1 MADGELQFNTKID
14 TKGFENGVN
23 NLKKKGK
30 TATDEFNNGVDN
42 NKNKLLSLGNV
53 AKAVG
58 AYIGVDLFKDAITMG
73 VQFNAQVEQYKIAL
87 TTLTGSAEEAN
98 KIIEQVKQDALKTPF
113 NVAEL
118 IKANQ
123 LMLSTGLN
131 ADDTR
136 NIVLALGDAISA
148 TGGGNEELSRMII
161 NLQQVKNL
169 GKASAVDI
177 KQFAY
182 AGIDIYGLLADYMGI
197 TKQEASDMEVSWDNL
212 SGALLR
218 ASQEGG
224 MYFNAMINQSSSLNG
239 QLSNL
244 SDTMKSKLGEA
255 TQFINDKLKDILP
268 SLISFIENIDISA
281 IANGIKTAT
290 PFIIAL
296 VTALTAYKL
305 TMLAIKAPIIAV
317 TTAQK
322 LLNLAMGMTPIGLVI
337 ALIATLVATFIYFW
351 NTSEEFRNFWINLW
365 DTIVKVTT
373 DVVNS
378 IVNFFT
384 KTIPQA
390 FNYLVNGLVNIVNSI
405 KQFFSELW
413 QSIVNFFMETIPQWI
428 TNVINFFN
436 KIPYYLGYALGA
448 SIAYV
453 ANFFIDLWEFV
464 TTDLPQIISNII
476 DWFAQLPSNIWNWL
490 TQVINV
496 IINWGSQVYNNSVTF
511 VSNTITAIIEFFS
524 QLPSKIWNW
533 LSKVIDN
540 IAKWG
545 SNALSTARNVASDII
560 NAVIDL
566 FSSLPSKMLDIG
578 KNVVEGLWNG
588 IKGAKDWLIGKVEGF
603 VDGFVDGFK
612 DFFGIHSPSRV
623 MANLIG
629 KFLPQGIALG
639 FDKEM
644 PKSLDKME
652 RTLDLANEGLSVRVS
667 QLANT
672 SGGAMA
678 SNYYGNTYTNN
689 DNTQVINFY
698 NTVDDPIENARRI
711 RLAERNGY
719 AR

>member
-1 MADGELQFNTKID
+1 MADGELQFKTQID
-14 TKGFENGVN
+14 TKGFDDGVN
-23 NLKKKGK
+23 KLKKKGK
-30 TATDEFNNGVDN
+30 TATDDFDNGVDS
-42 NKNKLLSLGNV
+42 NKKSLISMGTV
-53 AKAVG
+53 AKTVG

-98 KIIEQVKQDALKTPF
+98 KIIEQVKKDAVKTPF
-113 NVAEL
+113 DVAEL

-182 AGIDIYGLLADYMGI
+182 AGIDIYGLLADYMGV
-197 TKQEASDMEVSWDNL
+197 TKQEASEMEVSWDNL

-244 SDTMKSKLGEA
+244 SDNLKQRLGQSFQWLNDLLKNNIVPTLNGLLDGTIKLDA
-255 TQFINDKLKDILP
+255 DFINKGLDWAVNLSKGFIKGFPKAYSLFLDGLQGIVDKIAEYTPIIINKGFEMLSNLVQGMINALPTAIEKIPQIITSFANIINNNFPTILLKGGELLWQLIQGIIGAIPTLIANIPQIIQAIVSVIMAFDWLNLGKTIITALGNGIGAMLGFIGNAGTSIFNAIKNAIINLP
-268 SLISFIENIDISA
+268 STLFNLGKSASQGLGNAIGSMISFIKN
-281 IANGIKTAT
+281 K
-290 PFIIAL
+290 AL
-296 VTALTAYKL
+296 
-305 TMLAIKAPIIAV
+305 
-317 TTAQK
+317 
-322 LLNLAMGMTPIGLVI
+322 
-337 ALIATLVATFIYFW
+337 
-351 NTSEEFRNFWINLW
+351 
-365 DTIVKVTT
+365 
-373 DVVNS
+373 S
-378 IVNFFT
+378 IVNVIVD
-384 KTIPQA
+384 TIK
-390 FNYLVNGLVNIVNSI
+390 SI
-405 KQFFSELW
+405 
-413 QSIVNFFMETIPQWI
+413 
-428 TNVINFFN
+428 
-436 KIPYYLGYALGA
+436 
-448 SIAYV
+448 
-453 ANFFIDLWEFV
+453 
-464 TTDLPQIISNII
+464 
-476 DWFAQLPSNIWNWL
+476 
-490 TQVINV
+490 
-496 IINWGSQVYNNSVTF
+496 
-511 VSNTITAIIEFFS
+511 
-524 QLPSKIWNW
+524 
-533 LSKVIDN
+533 
-540 IAKWG
+540 
-545 SNALSTARNVASDII
+545 
-560 NAVIDL
+560 
-566 FSSLPSKMLDIG
+566 PSKMINIG
-578 KNVVEGLWNG
+578 KNIVKG
-588 IKGAKDWLIGKVEGF
+588 IWKGISGMTGWIADKVGGF
-603 VDGFVDGFK
+603 VDGIVDGFK

>member
-1 MADGELQFNTKID
+1 MADGELQFKTQID
-14 TKGFENGVN
+14 TKGFDDGVN
-23 NLKKKGK
+23 KLKKKGK
-30 TATDEFNNGVDN
+30 TATDDFDKGVDS
-42 NKNKLLSLGNV
+42 NKQSLISMGTV
-53 AKAVG
+53 AKTVG

-87 TTLTGSAEEAN
+87 TTLTGSAKEAN
-98 KIIEQVKQDALKTPF
+98 KIIEQVKKDAVKTPF
-113 NVAEL
+113 DVAEL

-182 AGIDIYGLLADYMGI
+182 AGIDIYGLLADYMGV
-197 TKQEASDMEVSWDNL
+197 TKQEASEMEVSWDNL
-212 SGALLR
+212 NGALLR

-244 SDTMKSKLGEA
+244 SDNLKQRLGQSFQWLNDLLKNNIVPTLNGLLDGTIKLDADFINKGLDWAVNLSKGFIKGFPKAYSSFLDGLQGIVDKIAEYTPIIINKGFEMLSNLVQGMINA
-255 TQFINDKLKDILP
+255 LPIAIEKIPQIIISFANIINDNFPTILLKGAELLWQFITGILSAIPTLIANIPQIINAIVSVIMAFNWLNLGKTIITALGNGIGAMLGFIGNAGTSIFNAIKNAIINLP
-268 SLISFIENIDISA
+268 STLFNLGKSASQGLGNAIGSMISFIKN
-281 IANGIKTAT
+281 K
-290 PFIIAL
+290 AL
-296 VTALTAYKL
+296 
-305 TMLAIKAPIIAV
+305 
-317 TTAQK
+317 
-322 LLNLAMGMTPIGLVI
+322 
-337 ALIATLVATFIYFW
+337 
-351 NTSEEFRNFWINLW
+351 
-365 DTIVKVTT
+365 
-373 DVVNS
+373 S
-378 IVNFFT
+378 IVNVIVD
-384 KTIPQA
+384 TIK
-390 FNYLVNGLVNIVNSI
+390 SI
-405 KQFFSELW
+405 
-413 QSIVNFFMETIPQWI
+413 
-428 TNVINFFN
+428 
-436 KIPYYLGYALGA
+436 
-448 SIAYV
+448 
-453 ANFFIDLWEFV
+453 
-464 TTDLPQIISNII
+464 
-476 DWFAQLPSNIWNWL
+476 
-490 TQVINV
+490 
-496 IINWGSQVYNNSVTF
+496 
-511 VSNTITAIIEFFS
+511 
-524 QLPSKIWNW
+524 
-533 LSKVIDN
+533 
-540 IAKWG
+540 
-545 SNALSTARNVASDII
+545 
-560 NAVIDL
+560 
-566 FSSLPSKMLDIG
+566 PSKMIDIG
-578 KNVVEGLWNG
+578 KNIVKGIWEGISGMTGW
-588 IKGAKDWLIGKVEGF
+588 IADKVGGF
-603 VDGFVDGFK
+603 VDGIVDGFK

>member
-30 TATDEFNNGVDN
+30 GATDEFNNGVDN
-42 NKNKLLSLGNV
+42 NKNNLLSLGNV

-113 NVAEL
+113 DVAEL

-136 NIVLALGDAISA
+136 NMVLALGDAISA

-169 GKASAVDI
+169 GKASLVDI

-182 AGIDIYGLLADYMGI
+182 AGIDIYGLLADYLGI
-197 TKQEASDMEVSWDNL
+197 TKQEASEMEVSWEDL
-212 SGALLR
+212 SGALLK

-244 SDTMKSKLGEA
+244 SDNLKQRLGKSFQWLNDLLKNKIVPTLNGLLDGSIKLDGEFIDKGLEWA
-255 TQFINDKLKDILP
+255 VNLSKGFVKGFPKVFSSFLDGLQGIVDKIAEYTPIIINKGFEMLSNLVQGMINALPTAIEKIPQIITSFANIINDNFPTILMKGAQLLFQLIKGIISAIPTLVANIPQIIHAIVSVIMAFNWLSLGKNIITALGNGIKSMVSFVTDAGIGIFNAIKNAIINLP
-268 SLISFIENIDISA
+268 STLFNLGKSASQGLGNALGSMISFIKNKALS
-281 IANGIKTAT
+281 IAN
-290 PFIIAL
+290 
-296 VTALTAYKL
+296 
-305 TMLAIKAPIIAV
+305 
-317 TTAQK
+317 
-322 LLNLAMGMTPIGLVI
+322 VI
-337 ALIATLVATFIYFW
+337 V
-351 NTSEEFRNFWINLW
+351 
-365 DTIVKVTT
+365 DTIK
-373 DVVNS
+373 S
-378 IVNFFT
+378 I
-384 KTIPQA
+384 
-390 FNYLVNGLVNIVNSI
+390 
-405 KQFFSELW
+405 
-413 QSIVNFFMETIPQWI
+413 
-428 TNVINFFN
+428 
-436 KIPYYLGYALGA
+436 
-448 SIAYV
+448 
-453 ANFFIDLWEFV
+453 
-464 TTDLPQIISNII
+464 
-476 DWFAQLPSNIWNWL
+476 
-490 TQVINV
+490 
-496 IINWGSQVYNNSVTF
+496 
-511 VSNTITAIIEFFS
+511 
-524 QLPSKIWNW
+524 
-533 LSKVIDN
+533 
-540 IAKWG
+540 
-545 SNALSTARNVASDII
+545 
-560 NAVIDL
+560 
-566 FSSLPSKMLDIG
+566 PSKMLGIG
-578 KNVVEGLWNG
+578 KNIVKG
-588 IKGAKDWLIGKVEGF
+588 IWKGISGMTGWIADKVGGF
-603 VDGFVDGFK
+603 VDGIVDGFK

>member
-30 TATDEFNNGVDN
+30 TATDDFDNGLN
-42 NKNKLLSLGNV
+42 SNKKSLISMGTV
-53 AKAVG
+53 AKTVG

-98 KIIEQVKQDALKTPF
+98 KIIEQVKKDAVKTPF
-113 NVAEL
+113 DVAEL

-136 NIVLALGDAISA
+136 NMVLALGDAISA

-169 GKASAVDI
+169 GKASLVDI

-182 AGIDIYGLLADYMGI
+182 AGIDIYGLLADYLGI
-197 TKQEASDMEVSWDNL
+197 TKQEASEMEVSWEDL
-212 SGALLR
+212 SGALLK

-244 SDTMKSKLGEA
+244 SDNLKQRLGKSFQWLNDLLKDSIVPTLNGLLDGSIKLDRG
-255 TQFINDKLKDILP
+255 FINKGLDWAVNLSKGFVKGFPKVFSSFLDGLQGIINKIAEYTPIFIDKGFEMLSNLVQGMINALPTAIEKIPQIITSFANIINNNFPTILMKGAQ
-268 SLISFIENIDISA
+268 LLFQLVAGIISA
-281 IANGIKTAT
+281 I
-290 PFIIAL
+290 P
-296 VTALTAYKL
+296 
-305 TMLAIKAPIIAV
+305 
-317 TTAQK
+317 
-322 LLNLAMGMTPIGLVI
+322 
-337 ALIATLVATFIYFW
+337 TLVANIPQIIHAIVSVIMAFDWLNLGKTIITALGNGIWSMLGFIG
-351 NTSEEFRNFWINLW
+351 NAGTSIFNAIKNAIINLPS
-365 DTIVKVTT
+365 TLFNLGKSASQGLGNAIGSMVSFIK
-373 DVVNS
+373 NKALS
-378 IVNFFT
+378 IVNIIVD
-384 KTIPQA
+384 TIK
-390 FNYLVNGLVNIVNSI
+390 SI
-405 KQFFSELW
+405 
-413 QSIVNFFMETIPQWI
+413 
-428 TNVINFFN
+428 
-436 KIPYYLGYALGA
+436 
-448 SIAYV
+448 
-453 ANFFIDLWEFV
+453 
-464 TTDLPQIISNII
+464 
-476 DWFAQLPSNIWNWL
+476 
-490 TQVINV
+490 
-496 IINWGSQVYNNSVTF
+496 
-511 VSNTITAIIEFFS
+511 
-524 QLPSKIWNW
+524 
-533 LSKVIDN
+533 
-540 IAKWG
+540 
-545 SNALSTARNVASDII
+545 
-560 NAVIDL
+560 
-566 FSSLPSKMLDIG
+566 PSKMIDIG
-578 KNVVEGLWNG
+578 KNIVKG
-588 IKGAKDWLIGKVEGF
+588 IWKGISSMTGWIADKVGGF
-603 VDGFVDGFK
+603 VDGIVDGFK
-612 DFFGIHSPSRV
+612 DFFGIHSPSRI

>member
-42 NKNKLLSLGNV
+42 NKSNLLSLGNV
-53 AKAVG
+53 AKTVG

-73 VQFNAQVEQYKIAL
+73 VQFNAQIEQYKIAL

-98 KIIEQVKQDALKTPF
+98 KIINQIKIDASKTPF
-113 NVAEL
+113 NVEEL
-118 IKANQ
+118 TKANQ

-169 GKASAVDI
+169 GKASLVDI

-182 AGIDIYGLLADYMGI
+182 AGIDIYGLLADYLGI
-197 TKQEASDMEVSWDNL
+197 TKQEASEMEVSWEDL
-212 SGALLR
+212 SGALLK

-244 SDTMKSKLGEA
+244 SDNLKQRLGKSFQWLNDLLKNKIVPTLNGLLDGSIKLDGE
-255 TQFINDKLKDILP
+255 FIDKGLEWAVNLSKGFVKGFPKVFTSFLGGLQGIVDKIAEYTPIIINKGFEMLSNLVQGMINALPTAIEKIPQIITSFANIINNNFPTILLKGGELLWQLIQGIIGAIPTLIANIPQIIQAIVSVIMAFDWLNLGKTIITALGNGIGAMLGFIGNAGTSIFNAIKNAIINLP
-268 SLISFIENIDISA
+268 STLFNLGKSASQGLGNALGSMISFIKN
-281 IANGIKTAT
+281 K
-290 PFIIAL
+290 AL
-296 VTALTAYKL
+296 
-305 TMLAIKAPIIAV
+305 
-317 TTAQK
+317 
-322 LLNLAMGMTPIGLVI
+322 
-337 ALIATLVATFIYFW
+337 
-351 NTSEEFRNFWINLW
+351 
-365 DTIVKVTT
+365 
-373 DVVNS
+373 S
-378 IVNFFT
+378 IVNVIVD
-384 KTIPQA
+384 TIK
-390 FNYLVNGLVNIVNSI
+390 SI
-405 KQFFSELW
+405 
-413 QSIVNFFMETIPQWI
+413 
-428 TNVINFFN
+428 
-436 KIPYYLGYALGA
+436 
-448 SIAYV
+448 
-453 ANFFIDLWEFV
+453 
-464 TTDLPQIISNII
+464 
-476 DWFAQLPSNIWNWL
+476 
-490 TQVINV
+490 
-496 IINWGSQVYNNSVTF
+496 
-511 VSNTITAIIEFFS
+511 
-524 QLPSKIWNW
+524 
-533 LSKVIDN
+533 
-540 IAKWG
+540 
-545 SNALSTARNVASDII
+545 
-560 NAVIDL
+560 
-566 FSSLPSKMLDIG
+566 PSKMLGIG
-578 KNVVEGLWNG
+578 KNIVKG
-588 IKGAKDWLIGKVEGF
+588 IWKGISGMTGWIADKVGGF
-603 VDGFVDGFK
+603 VDGIVDGFK

-667 QLANT
+667 QLANA

-698 NTVDDPIENARRI
+698 NAVDDPIENARRI

>member
-30 TATDEFNNGVDN
+30 GATDEFNNGVDN
-42 NKNKLLSLGNV
+42 NKNNLLSLGNV

-113 NVAEL
+113 DVAEL

-136 NIVLALGDAISA
+136 NMVLALGDAISA

-169 GKASAVDI
+169 GKASLVDI

-182 AGIDIYGLLADYMGI
+182 AGIDIYGLLADYLGI
-197 TKQEASDMEVSWDNL
+197 TKQEASEMEVSWEDL
-212 SGALLR
+212 SGALLK

-244 SDTMKSKLGEA
+244 SDNLKQRLGKSFQWLNDLLKNKIVPTLNGLLDGSIKLDGEFIDKGLEWA
-255 TQFINDKLKDILP
+255 VNLSKGFVKGFPKVFSSFLDGLQGIVDKIAEYTPIIINKGFEMLSNLVQGMINALPIAIEKIPQIITSFANIINDNFPTILMKGAQLLFQLIKGIISAIPTLVANIPQIIHAIVSVIMAFNWLSLGKNIITALGNGIKSMVSFVTDAGIGIFNAIKNAIINLP
-268 SLISFIENIDISA
+268 STLFNLGKSASQGLGNALGSMISFIKNKALS
-281 IANGIKTAT
+281 IAN
-290 PFIIAL
+290 
-296 VTALTAYKL
+296 
-305 TMLAIKAPIIAV
+305 
-317 TTAQK
+317 
-322 LLNLAMGMTPIGLVI
+322 VI
-337 ALIATLVATFIYFW
+337 V
-351 NTSEEFRNFWINLW
+351 
-365 DTIVKVTT
+365 DTIK
-373 DVVNS
+373 
-378 IVNFFT
+378 
-384 KTIPQA
+384 
-390 FNYLVNGLVNIVNSI
+390 NI
-405 KQFFSELW
+405 
-413 QSIVNFFMETIPQWI
+413 
-428 TNVINFFN
+428 
-436 KIPYYLGYALGA
+436 
-448 SIAYV
+448 
-453 ANFFIDLWEFV
+453 
-464 TTDLPQIISNII
+464 
-476 DWFAQLPSNIWNWL
+476 
-490 TQVINV
+490 
-496 IINWGSQVYNNSVTF
+496 
-511 VSNTITAIIEFFS
+511 
-524 QLPSKIWNW
+524 
-533 LSKVIDN
+533 
-540 IAKWG
+540 
-545 SNALSTARNVASDII
+545 
-560 NAVIDL
+560 
-566 FSSLPSKMLDIG
+566 PSKMINIG
-578 KNVVEGLWNG
+578 KNIVKG
-588 IKGAKDWLIGKVEGF
+588 IWKGISGMTGWIADKVGGF
-603 VDGFVDGFK
+603 VDGIVDGFK